1 MGYHCLLLEARIPIG
16 HKIINFSLYTCTG
29 NTLQEPVDITVVKC
43 YQEALRRGA
52 RSSNQFKLVTLGAEG
67 AGKTTTVNTLLNKPF
82 QCDQESTVGASVK
95 SCSVDRQLAS
105 SKWHTISATF
115 RIAEIPKQHQS
126 EVKSTMSLISI
137 KETSPGATA
146 EPIPPAV
153 IDAAK
158 ATAASEAAP
167 KGGMIRIIIFDI
179 GGQEVYYEI
188 HFLFLA
194 IEDTALLV
202 FDASKKLHDPVISR
216 QRFGRFGEK
225 IKTRGMQS
233 NIEVIEFLLHSVYI
247 RGQKAPKGAISPR
260 VPTVLMVGA
269 HAEDLSIEEQQC
281 IAQMIYQLFDGKP
294 FLEHLPDSVKEA
306 FHFIGNSNP
315 DQGVVD
321 HLRATILK
329 AAEWVIS
336 AERPII
342 YLNFE
347 GKVLEKGQTKVR
359 LSLTEATDLAKM
371 AGVEGEQA
379 TDALLHHFTN
389 KGILLYYPEVPS
401 LKTEV
406 FISPQ
411 EVSDLVCSVVSTSDY
426 APNTSELQ
434 ESYERYNKY
443 ALLGEPL
450 LDYMLKHSNRSKDKD
465 VLVGLLDKFNLA
477 AEVPQGTKFPRE
489 FNAPKKGRVFI
500 VPSLLVYDKK
510 ATYTPSKGDITVIY
524 YFTNKFVPESI
535 FNQLVV
541 KTIYW
546 CTQKSHLINR

>member
-1 MGYHCLLLEARIPIG
+1 MPVEVAQYQ
-16 HKIINFSLYTCTG
+16 FVFYTWIG
-29 NTLQEPVDITVVKC
+29 NTVQESVDITVVRC
-43 YQEALRRGA
+43 YKEALRRGA

-82 QCDQESTVGASVK
+82 QCNQRSTVGASVK
-95 SCSVDRQLAS
+95 SCSVDRQMAS
-105 SKWHTISATF
+105 SKWHTITATF
-115 RIAEIPKQHQS
+115 RIAEIPKQHLS

-137 KETSPGATA
+137 EETSPGIPA
-146 EPIPPAV
+146 EPIPQAV

-167 KGGMIRIIIFDI
+167 KDGMIRIIVFDI

-233 NIEVIEFLLHSVYI
+233 NIETIELLLHSVYS

-281 IAQMIYQLFDGKP
+281 IAQMINQLFDGKP
-294 FLEHLPDSVKEA
+294 FLEHLPQSVKEA

-315 DQGVVD
+315 DQDVVN
-321 HLRATILK
+321 HLRNTILK

-336 AERPII
+336 AERPIM

-347 GKVLEKGQTKVR
+347 GKVLEKGQTEVR
-359 LSLTEATDLAKM
+359 LTLSEATDLAKV
-371 AGVEGEQA
+371 AGIEGVQA

-389 KGILLYYPEVPS
+389 KGILLYYPELPS
-401 LKTEV
+401 LKNEV

-411 EVSDLVCSVVSTSDY
+411 EVSDLVCSVVSTCDY

-434 ESYERYNKY
+434 QSYQRYNKY

-465 VLVGLLDKFNLA
+465 VLLGLLDKFNLA
-477 AEVPQGTKFPRE
+477 AEVPQGTRFPHE
-489 FNAPKKGRVFI
+489 FKTPKKGRVFM
-500 VPSLLVYDKK
+500 VPSLLVYDEK
-510 ATYTPSKGDITVIY
+510 ATYTPTRGDITVIY
-524 YFTNKFVPESI
+524 YFPDKFVPESI
-535 FNQLVV
+535 FNQVVV
-541 KTIYW
+541 KTIHW
-546 CTQKSHLINR
+546 CTHKGHLINR